1 MNKKLIKIY
10 AIVIKNNGMVIF
22 FFALFST
29 QKSYHIGYN
38 PGTIKIVNGAIVSI
52 HVCFDKETLL

>member
-1 MNKKLIKIY
+1 MNKKLINMY
-10 AIVIKNNGMVIF
+10 PIVIKNNGMVILC
-22 FFALFST
+22 ALFST

-52 HVCFDKETLL
+52 PVCFDRETWL